1 MGNFKPPYLHV
12 FPPRLIFTVI
22 LPSASSSLPL
32 PAKPV
37 PSLPSCFSTSRQ
49 PQPNPIAPRPQSRSQ
64 TSPSTILSQTSTM
77 DLDTDDEVLRA
88 LADGKPMDYELWP
101 SLLTR
106 LIPRLE
112 KIVQDDFPTPSKL
125 STSTSNPPSSP
136 PSESSQN
143 KENAPPP
150 QPPLPTPIQDL
161 LTSITSTLTSL
172 FSKHPPHTIQRLAE
186 LILEPRQHYR
196 SLPAYLH
203 AVDRVVHVTSGAH
216 TFPLPPAIPDPS
228 SLSLLS
234 NGTSTSTSSSSTIDP
249 LSVSWGNP
257 AATVAAS
264 ALGSDESLGGA
275 LLTPISWL
283 NRNGGSSSTG
293 SHSPLEGEVRTE
305 STEMIEGP
313 NGPGGVETVSVSVN
327 GVSSTTSSTTTN
339 TTTAQTSDAS
349 EIASLRAE
357 GGITQGELL
366 RQEQKAG
373 VVPATQ
379 LGGRGDSDGMG
390 EEDEMPHARGPE
402 EIGMEDMGPQNSAGS
417 GIERGGGVGMQGID
431 IEAAVGRKLDVKQ
444 DDEEEEEEAVEK
456 QVKEEEGKFEEGR
469 EEPSTPKRDADTEMG
484 GEEKRVKAEEGV
496 KSEDVEVVDADGKTA
511 DEKKT
516 GEEGETKGPDA
527 VDTTT
532 V

>member
-1 MGNFKPPYLHV
+1 
-12 FPPRLIFTVI
+12 
-22 LPSASSSLPL
+22 
-32 PAKPV
+32 
-37 PSLPSCFSTSRQ
+37 
-49 PQPNPIAPRPQSRSQ
+49 
-64 TSPSTILSQTSTM
+64 M

-88 LADGKPMDYELWP
+88 LADGKSMDYELWP

-112 KIVQDDFPTPSKL
+112 KIIQDSFPTPSKP
-125 STSTSNPPSSP
+125 STSTSTTNPPSSS

-150 QPPLPTPIQDL
+150 QPTLPSPIQDL

-172 FSKHPPHTIQRLAE
+172 FTKYPPHTIQRLAE
-186 LILEPRQHYR
+186 LILEPTQHYR

-203 AVDRVVHVTSGAH
+203 ALDRVVHVTSGAH

-234 NGTSTSTSSSSTIDP
+234 NGTSAPGVDP
-249 LSVSWGNP
+249 LNVSWGNP
-257 AATVAAS
+257 AATVAAP

-283 NRNGGSSSTG
+283 NRNGSSSSGTG
-293 SHSPLEGEVRTE
+293 SHSPLEGEVKTE

-313 NGPGGVETVSVSVN
+313 NGPGGIETVSVSVN
-327 GVSSTTSSTTTN
+327 GVSSTTAQSS
-339 TTTAQTSDAS
+339 DGG

-366 RQEQKAG
+366 RQEQRAG

-379 LGGRGDSDGMG
+379 LSGRGDSDGMG
-390 EEDEMPHARGPE
+390 EEDELPHARGPE
-402 EIGMEDMGPQNSAGS
+402 EIGMEDTGPQSSVGS

-431 IEAAVGRKLDVKQ
+431 IEAAVGRRLDVKK
-444 DDEEEEEEAVEK
+444 DDDDEEAVEK
-456 QVKEEEGKFEEGR
+456 QVKDEEEKAER
-469 EEPSTPKRDADTEMG
+469 KEEPSTPKRDADTEMG
-484 GEEKRVKAEEGV
+484 GEVKRVKADEAV
-496 KSEDVEVVDADGKTA
+496 TNEDMELVDADGKVA
-511 DEKKT
+511 DGPKV
-516 GEEGETKGPDA
+516 GEEGETKGPNIM
-527 VDTTT
+527 DTTT